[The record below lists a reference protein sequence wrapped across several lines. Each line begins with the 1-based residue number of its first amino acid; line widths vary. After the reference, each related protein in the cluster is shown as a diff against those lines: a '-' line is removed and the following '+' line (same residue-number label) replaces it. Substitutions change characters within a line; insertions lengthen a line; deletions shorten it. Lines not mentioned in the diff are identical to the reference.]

1 MSSRVAEM
9 LPADDRLIALTVAN
23 ARMADRLEF
32 EAIRGL
38 TVEQELRY
46 SVERSVRPLAYVVN
60 GRVVAMFG
68 DIQLDE
74 QTGVPWLIS
83 TTEIDRHHRAFLIE
97 CDREIAAMR
106 QRYQVL
112 INYTDARYTK
122 ALRWLRWLGFHM
134 HDAVP
139 YGINGE
145 LFHPMTLRG
154 L

>member
-1 MSSRVAEM
+1 MSSPVAEM
-9 LPADDRLIALTVAN
+9 LPVDDRLIAMTVAN
-23 ARMADRLEF
+23 ARMADRIEF

-46 SVERSVRPLAYVVN
+46 SVERSANPRAYVVN

-68 DIQLDE
+68 DIKLDE

-83 TTEIDRHHRAFLIE
+83 TTEIDRYHRPFLIE
-97 CDREIAAMR
+97 CDREVAAMR
-106 QRYQVL
+106 QRHKVL

>member
-1 MSSRVAEM
+1 MSNPVAEM
-9 LPADDRLIALTVAN
+9 LPVDDRLIEMTVTN
-23 ARMADRLEF
+23 ARMQDRLEF

-38 TVEQELRY
+38 TVEQELRH
-46 SVERSVRPLAYVVN
+46 SVERSVNPRAYVVN

-68 DIQLDE
+68 DIKLDE

-83 TTEIDRHHRAFLIE
+83 TTEVDKHHRSFLIE
-97 CDREIAAMR
+97 CDREVVAMR
-106 QRYQVL
+106 QRHKVL
-112 INYTDARYTK
+112 INYTDARYVK

-134 HDAVP
+134 HKAVP
-139 YGINGE
+139 YGVNGE

>member
-9 LPADDRLIALTVAN
+9 LPVDDRLIAMTVAN

-38 TVEQELRY
+38 SVEQELRY
-46 SVERSVRPLAYVVN
+46 SVEKSVNPRAYVVN

-68 DIQLDE
+68 DIKLDE

-83 TTEIDRHHRAFLIE
+83 TTEIDRHHRAFLTE
-97 CDREIAAMR
+97 CDREVAAMR
-106 QRYQVL
+106 QRYKVL
-112 INYTDARYTK
+112 INYTDARYVK

>member
-1 MSSRVAEM
+1 M
-9 LPADDRLIALTVAN
+9 LPVADRLIAMTVAN
-23 ARMADRLEF
+23 ARMADCIEF

-46 SVERSVRPLAYVVN
+46 SVERSVNPRAYVVN

-68 DIQLDE
+68 DIKLDE

-83 TTEIDRHHRAFLIE
+83 TTEIDKHHRSFLIE
-97 CDREIAAMR
+97 CDREVAAMR
-106 QRYQVL
+106 QRHKVL

-139 YGINGE
+139 TGSTASCSIQ
-145 LFHPMTLRG
+145 
-154 L
+154 

>member
-1 MSSRVAEM
+1 MSSPVAEM
-9 LPADDRLIALTVAN
+9 FPVDDRLIAMTVAN

-32 EAIRGL
+32 ESIRGL

-46 SVERSVRPLAYVVN
+46 SVERSANPRAYVVN

-68 DIQLDE
+68 DIKLDE

-83 TTEIDRHHRAFLIE
+83 TTEIDKHHRSFLIE
-97 CDREIAAMR
+97 CDREVAAMR
-106 QRYQVL
+106 QRHKVL

-154 L
+154 F